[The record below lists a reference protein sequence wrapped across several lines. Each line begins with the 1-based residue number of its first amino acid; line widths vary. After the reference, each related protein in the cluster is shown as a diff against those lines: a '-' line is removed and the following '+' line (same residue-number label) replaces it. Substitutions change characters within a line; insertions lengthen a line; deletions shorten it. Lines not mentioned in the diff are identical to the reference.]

1 MAENSCWS
9 RPQPSQKCQF
19 VQGRQLLRSTYLQTW
34 SFFLWFWEIFFLII
48 DCLLLLFLNSS
59 MIYFMMCPHDSG
71 ILSYCTCALPPDS
84 STRTCRENKGYYCSV
99 LSRHWWQ
106 GHNMFRCHHTKI
118 RRAVNNRCTFRII
131 SLEIEFLA
139 FMTTSHMSSQPL
151 APTTPDRIDRVVVYS
166 IVQRVT
172 MKTCMY
178 LGYASFYY

>member
-1 MAENSCWS
+1 
-9 RPQPSQKCQF
+9 
-19 VQGRQLLRSTYLQTW
+19 
-34 SFFLWFWEIFFLII
+34 
-48 DCLLLLFLNSS
+48 

-139 FMTTSHMSSQPL
+139 FMTTSHISSQPS
-151 APTTPDRIDRVVVYS
+151 APTHSRSYRSYRSVLDRTECEDEDILYLCCLLHFTISTSPNTQCRVLLSVLDTILHTIHHRNPIVLYS
-166 IVQRVT
+166 NE
-172 MKTCMY
+172 
-178 LGYASFYY
+178 